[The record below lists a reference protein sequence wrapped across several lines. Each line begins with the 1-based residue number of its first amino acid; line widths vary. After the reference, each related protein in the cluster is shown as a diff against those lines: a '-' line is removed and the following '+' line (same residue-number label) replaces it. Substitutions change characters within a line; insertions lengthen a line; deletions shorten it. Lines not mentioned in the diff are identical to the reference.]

1 MCCGVTQCPNIL
13 VGVLMTVMEPMIDDP
28 DLLNSCLLLM
38 LLFRLITRGG
48 DRKRRKAIMPTTY
61 RWENNRVPIK
71 FQTGVFCEFHYGFG
85 RVNSV
90 VYQLKY

>member
-1 MCCGVTQCPNIL
+1 
-13 VGVLMTVMEPMIDDP
+13 MTVMEPMIDDP

-61 RWENNRVPIK
+61 RWENNRVPIR
-71 FQTGVFCEFHYGFG
+71 FQTGVFCESDYVSSRIKLLSKVLHKIYIDFN
-85 RVNSV
+85 VNFM
-90 VYQLKY
+90 QDF